1 MRNEIN
7 NRLNDIYEQE
17 IVSELIH
24 DRKSIHKCMVKSY
37 ELGTEDVLKWL
48 SNMDYLSD
56 NIEYIIEEYH
66 NLNPKTKS

>member
-7 NRLNDIYEQE
+7 NQLNDIYEQE

-56 NIEYIIEEYH
+56 NITYIIEEWK
-66 NLNPKTKS
+66 NLNNKNI

>member
-7 NRLNDIYEQE
+7 NQLNDIYEQE

-24 DRKSIHKCMVKSY
+24 DKNSIHNCMVKSY

-56 NIEYIIEEYH
+56 NITYIIEEWK
-66 NLNPKTKS
+66 NLNNKNT